1 MAIDS
6 GLPIVVRGGL
16 WGRDYFK
23 YFRQRG
29 AIIRGR
35 RLIEWRLLFEEIRY
49 FNSTLFNL
57 PNVGDFFWSWIPKGT
72 EYLSSQK
79 EKENR
84 CLVSTSSIKREIS
97 KIHFLFVKWQQ
108 KKKEKKSMMH
118 VQSCFAILNQLL
130 FCRSRCRCLNSVINL
145 RSAPTW
151 ERQTLYGN
159 ISNKTLRSV
168 HFDVVVVEL
177 INCKCG
183 GIVRNQIW

>member
-6 GLPIVVRGGL
+6 GLPIAVKGGL
-16 WGRDYFK
+16 WGARLFEGGDYFK

-57 PNVGDFFWSWIPKGT
+57 SNVGDFFWSWIPKGT

-97 KIHFLFVKWQQ
+97 KFHFLAIREVTA
-108 KKKEKKSMMH
+108 KKKDKKSMLH
-118 VQSCFAILNQLL
+118 VQSCFASLNLLL
-130 FCRSRCRCLNSVINL
+130 FCRSRCRRRCLNSVINL

-151 ERQTLYGN
+151 EGQTLYGN
-159 ISNKTLRSV
+159 ISKYTHSDHSSRFLRSFIM
-168 HFDVVVVEL
+168 HS
-177 INCKCG
+177 
-183 GIVRNQIW
+183 